1 MVYPFMAGDILSI
14 CTEKLVS
21 QGVVSMRRIIE
32 IPPPVSE
39 EHVHAYTIQQQNQ
52 EANLWIDKHSTQN
65 EQESPVK
72 DILDCPFCKRRLRIP
87 HGYQG
92 NVKCPQCN
100 KYFTK
105 NSRGRIIKKGKKSS
119 LGEGVVHYLLFEAAV
134 ILIVLCL
141 MGIWFTFSIL
151 FR

>member
-1 MVYPFMAGDILSI
+1 MEA
-14 CTEKLVS
+14 
-21 QGVVSMRRIIE
+21 
-32 IPPPVSE
+32 PPPVTEQNKDRYLE
-39 EHVHAYTIQQQNQ
+39 ELYKFT
-52 EANLWIDKHSTQN
+52 EADDWIERHSTQN
-65 EQESPVK
+65 QQESPLK
-72 DILDCPFCKRRLRIP
+72 DIVECPFCKRRLRIP

-105 NSRGRIIKKGKKSS
+105 KSRGRITKKGKISS
-119 LGEGVVHYLLFEAAV
+119 LGEGVVHYLLLEAAV
-134 ILIVLCL
+134 ILTVLGL